1 MSTPVFMKVRD
12 YLVAA
17 GLATD
22 YKVQL
27 AQWIEQKADTGTMKY
42 IVFQPDGGT
51 GRIQDLGADDNAQ
64 VILVSAKNDP
74 QPAIL
79 RAQEILDYV
88 TEHSEDSCLNS
99 IFNLGGLPPPI
110 PTEEGRTVIRL
121 LFRCTS

>member
-12 YLVAA
+12 WLVAA
-17 GLATD
+17 GLAD
-22 YKVQL
+22 GYKIQL
-27 AQWIEQKADTGTMKY
+27 SQWIEQKADTGAMKY

-64 VILVSAKNDP
+64 VILVSARNDP

-88 TEHSEDSCLNS
+88 TEHPEDSCLNS

>member
-12 YLVAA
+12 WLVAA
-17 GLATD
+17 GLAD
-22 YKVQL
+22 GYKVQL

-121 LFRCTS
+121 LFRCAS

>member
-1 MSTPVFMKVRD
+1 MSTPIFMKVRD
-12 YLVAA
+12 YLVDA
-17 GLATD
+17 GLTAD

-27 AQWIEQKADTGTMKY
+27 AQWVEQKADTATMKY
-42 IVFQPDGGT
+42 IVFQSDGGT
-51 GRIQDLGADDNAQ
+51 GRLKDLGADDNVQ
-64 VILVSAKNDP
+64 VILVSAENDP

-121 LFRCTS
+121 LFRCAS

>member
-12 YLVAA
+12 YLVDA
-17 GLATD
+17 GLAAD

-27 AQWIEQKADTGTMKY
+27 AQWVEQRTDTDAMKY
-42 IVFQPDGGT
+42 IVFQPDGGP
-51 GRIQDLGADDNAQ
+51 GRIQDIGADDNVQ
-64 VILVSAKNDP
+64 VILVSAKHDP
-74 QPAIL
+74 LPTIL

-88 TEHSEDSCLNS
+88 TEHPEDSCLNS
-99 IFNLGGLPPPI
+99 IFNLGGLPQPI